1 MRLRPTAYC
10 LIIIMPHLVL
20 FHLTVILFA
29 GFIVGWICKR
39 LNVSLL
45 IGYMLVGAIIGQ
57 DCFGLIDAKIT
68 SKSGE
73 ISKIKQEVN
82 ENVDSTTAEE
92 LVVETKDEQMELIDK
107 TIMECIAEFGV
118 LLLLF
123 SIGVEFTLDKMAS
136 MSKYMFVG
144 GALQMT
150 LTGVPTALFFHFLAG
165 WGWGISILVGFV
177 FSLSSTA
184 LAYKSLQDEGV
195 AASHRAK
202 GTLGVLLFQ
211 DVALVPMLLLV
222 PVLSGESSPDVKYW
236 FGMAIKTV
244 IFCVIVVL
252 GKILMMK
259 HLAAKLAKMRAK
271 QLLIALVLALLMG
284 LCSLAVLF
292 GLTPAL
298 GALAAGIV
306 LGENRL
312 TSQIEALFEPFSES
326 FSAMFFI
333 SLGMLMD
340 FHILQTHPWLCFGSL
355 IAVILLKTIAAAGSL
370 KICGFKN
377 RSAVGY
383 GLCVA
388 QVGELAF
395 MLLMIA
401 STRNM
406 ISDDPY
412 HVILF
417 LSVASMVITP
427 HLVKTGIW
435 ISRSDVE
442 PSDDVQTKSPI
453 QQALDSGSLDHVIV
467 IGVGHIGTLL
477 AARLETMGKVV
488 SVVDYSPINIYRFAQ
503 EGITAISGDASK
515 PDILTKAGIEKASA
529 VFVTIPDDM
538 IALDIVRA
546 CHDMNP
552 DCSILCRVRYNLNIK
567 LLQRA
572 GADMVVCEETTV
584 CNALLKLV
592 SGYN

>member
-1 MRLRPTAYC
+1 
-10 LIIIMPHLVL
+10 MPHLVL

>member
-1 MRLRPTAYC
+1 
-10 LIIIMPHLVL
+10 MPHLVL

-39 LNVSLL
+39 LNISLL
-45 IGYMLVGAIIGQ
+45 IGYMVVGAIIGQ
-57 DCFGLIDAKIT
+57 DCFGLIGSNIT
-68 SKSGE
+68 SKSVE
-73 ISKIKQEVN
+73 ISRIKQEVN
-82 ENVDSTTAEE
+82 KNVDATTAEE
-92 LVVETKDEQMELIDK
+92 IVVETKDEQMEIIDK

-123 SIGVEFTLDKMAS
+123 AIGVEFTLDKMAA

-144 GALQMT
+144 GALQMS
-150 LTGVPTALFFHFLAG
+150 LTGVPTALFFHFLVG

-211 DVALVPMLLLV
+211 DIALVPMLLLI

-236 FGMAIKTV
+236 IGMAIKTV
-244 IFCVIVVL
+244 IFCLIVIV
-252 GKILMMK
+252 GKIFMMK
-259 HLAAKLAKMRAK
+259 YLAAKLAKMRAK

-355 IAVILLKTIAAAGSL
+355 IAVILLKTIAAGCSL

-377 RSAVGY
+377 RSAIGY
-383 GLCVA
+383 GLCMA

-395 MLLMIA
+395 MLLMVA
-401 STRNM
+401 SEKNM
-406 ISDDPY
+406 INDVPY

-427 HLVKTGIW
+427 HLVKTGVW

-442 PSDDVQTKSPI
+442 PSDDVQGKSPI
-453 QQALDSGSLDHVIV
+453 QHALDSGSLDHVIV

-488 SVVDYSPINIYRFAQ
+488 SVIDYSPINIYRFAQ
-503 EGITAISGDASK
+503 EGITAISGDAAK
-515 PDILTKAGIEKASA
+515 PDVLTKAGIEKASA

-546 CHDMNP
+546 CRDMNP
-552 DCSILCRVRYNLNIK
+552 ESSILCRVRYNLNIK

>member
-1 MRLRPTAYC
+1 
-10 LIIIMPHLVL
+10 MPHLVL

-39 LNVSLL
+39 LNISLL
-45 IGYMLVGAIIGQ
+45 IGYMVVGAIIGQ
-57 DCFGLIDAKIT
+57 DCFGLIGSNIT
-68 SKSGE
+68 SRSAE
-73 ISKIKQEVN
+73 ISRVRREVN
-82 ENVDSTTAEE
+82 KNVDATTAEE
-92 LVVETKDEQMELIDK
+92 IVVETKDEQMEIIDK

-123 SIGVEFTLDKMAS
+123 AIGVEFTLDKMAA

-144 GALQMT
+144 GALQMS
-150 LTGVPTALFFHFLAG
+150 LTGVPTALFFHFLVG

-195 AASHRAK
+195 ASSHRAK

-211 DVALVPMLLLV
+211 DVALVPMLLLI

-236 FGMAIKTV
+236 IGMAIKTI

-252 GKILMMK
+252 GKIVMMK

-355 IAVILLKTIAAAGSL
+355 IAVILLKTIAAGCSL

-383 GLCVA
+383 GLCMA

-395 MLLMIA
+395 MLLMVA
-401 STRNM
+401 SEKDM
-406 ISDDPY
+406 INDVPY

-427 HLVKTGIW
+427 HLVKTGVW
-435 ISRSDVE
+435 IAKSDVE
-442 PSDDVQTKSPI
+442 PSDDVQGKSPI
-453 QQALDSGSLDHVIV
+453 QQALDSGSLEHVIV

-488 SVVDYSPINIYRFAQ
+488 SVIDYSPINIYRFAQ
-503 EGITAISGDASK
+503 EGITAISGDATK

-546 CHDMNP
+546 CRDMNP
-552 DCSILCRVRYNLNIK
+552 ESSILCRVRYNLNIK

>member
-1 MRLRPTAYC
+1 M
-10 LIIIMPHLVL
+10 
-20 FHLTVILFA
+20 
-29 GFIVGWICKR
+29 
-39 LNVSLL
+39 NVSLL

>member
-1 MRLRPTAYC
+1 M
-10 LIIIMPHLVL
+10 
-20 FHLTVILFA
+20 
-29 GFIVGWICKR
+29 
-39 LNVSLL
+39 NVSLL

-57 DCFGLIDAKIT
+57 DCFGLIGSNIT
-68 SKSGE
+68 SKSAE
-73 ISKIKQEVN
+73 ISKIKREVHK
-82 ENVDSTTAEE
+82 NVDASTAEE
-92 LVVETKDEQMELIDK
+92 IVVETKDEQMEVIDK
-107 TIMECIAEFGV
+107 TVMECIAQFGV

-123 SIGVEFTLDKMAS
+123 SIGMEFTLDKMAA

-195 AASHRAK
+195 ASSHRAK

-236 FGMAIKTV
+236 IGMAIKTI

-252 GKILMMK
+252 GKIAMMK
-259 HLAAKLAKMRAK
+259 HFAAKLAKMRAK
-271 QLLIALVLALLMG
+271 QLLIALVLAILMG
-284 LCSLAVLF
+284 LCSLAVLL

-340 FHILQTHPWLCFGSL
+340 FHILQTHPLLCFGSL
-355 IAVILLKTIAAAGSL
+355 IAVILLKTIAAAGAL

-383 GLCVA
+383 GLCMA

-395 MLLMIA
+395 MLLLVASNNKMIA
-401 STRNM
+401 
-406 ISDDPY
+406 DVPY

-427 HLVKTGIW
+427 HLVKAGVW
-435 ISRSDVE
+435 ISKSDVE
-442 PSDDVQTKSPI
+442 PSDDVQGKSPI

-467 IGVGHIGTLL
+467 IGIGHIGTLL
-477 AARLETMGKVV
+477 AARLETMGKIV
-488 SVVDYSPINIYRFAQ
+488 SVVDYSPINVYRFAQ
-503 EGITAISGDASK
+503 EGITAISGDATK
-515 PDILTKAGIEKASA
+515 PDILTKAGIEQASA

-538 IALDIVRA
+538 AALDIVRS

-552 DCSILCRVRYNLNIK
+552 NCSILCRVRYNLNIK

>member
-1 MRLRPTAYC
+1 
-10 LIIIMPHLVL
+10 MPHLIL

-57 DCFGLIDAKIT
+57 DCFGLIGSNIT
-68 SKSGE
+68 SKSAE
-73 ISKIKQEVN
+73 ISKIKREVHK
-82 ENVDSTTAEE
+82 NVDATTAEE
-92 LVVETKDEQMELIDK
+92 IVVETKDEQMEVIDK
-107 TIMECIAEFGV
+107 TVMECIAQFGV

-123 SIGVEFTLDKMAS
+123 SIGMEFTLDKMAA

-150 LTGVPTALFFHFLAG
+150 LTGVPTALFFHFLAS

-195 AASHRAK
+195 ASSHRAK

-222 PVLSGESSPDVKYW
+222 PVLSGESSPDVMYW
-236 FGMAIKTV
+236 VGMTIKTI

-252 GKILMMK
+252 GKIAMMRYF
-259 HLAAKLAKMRAK
+259 AAKLAKMRAK
-271 QLLIALVLALLMG
+271 QLLIALVLAILMG
-284 LCSLAVLF
+284 LCSLAVLL

-340 FHILQTHPWLCFGSL
+340 FHILQTHPLLCFGSL
-355 IAVILLKTIAAAGSL
+355 IAVILLKTIAAAGAL

-383 GLCVA
+383 GLCMA

-395 MLLMIA
+395 MLLLVASNNKMIA
-401 STRNM
+401 
-406 ISDDPY
+406 DVPY

-427 HLVKTGIW
+427 HLVKVGVW
-435 ISRSDVE
+435 ISKPDVE
-442 PSDDVQTKSPI
+442 PSDDVQAKSPI

-467 IGVGHIGTLL
+467 IGIGHIGTLL
-477 AARLETMGKVV
+477 AARLETMGKIV
-488 SVVDYSPINIYRFAQ
+488 SVVDYSPINVYRFAQ
-503 EGITAISGDASK
+503 EGITAISGDATK

-538 IALDIVRA
+538 AALDIVRA

>member
-1 MRLRPTAYC
+1 M
-10 LIIIMPHLVL
+10 
-20 FHLTVILFA
+20 
-29 GFIVGWICKR
+29 
-39 LNVSLL
+39 NVSLL

-57 DCFGLIDAKIT
+57 DCFGLIGSNIT
-68 SKSGE
+68 SKSAE
-73 ISKIKQEVN
+73 ISMLKQRVN
-82 ENVDSTTAEE
+82 EGVDATTADEI
-92 LVVETKDEQMELIDK
+92 VVETKDEQMEVIDK
-107 TIMECIAEFGV
+107 TVMECIAQFGV

-123 SIGVEFTLDKMAS
+123 SIGMEFTLDKMAS

-150 LTGVPTALFFHFLAG
+150 LTGVPTALFFHFVTG

-195 AASHRAK
+195 ASSHRAK

-222 PVLSGESSPDVKYW
+222 PVLSGESSPTVEYW
-236 FGMAIKTV
+236 ISMAIKTI
-244 IFCVIVVL
+244 IFCLIVIL
-252 GKILMMK
+252 GRIVMKK
-259 HLAAKLAKMRAK
+259 HLASILAKMRAK
-271 QLLIALVLALLMG
+271 ELLIALVLAILMG
-284 LCSLAVLF
+284 LCSLAVLL

-312 TSQIEALFEPFSES
+312 TSQIEALFMPFSES

-340 FHILQTHPWLCFGSL
+340 FHILQTHPMLCFGSL
-355 IAVILLKTIAAAGSL
+355 IAVILLKMIAAGCSL
-370 KICGFKN
+370 KFCGFKN
-377 RSAVGY
+377 LSAIGY

-395 MLLMIA
+395 MLLLDASNKHMIEQ
-401 STRNM
+401 T
-406 ISDDPY
+406 PY

-427 HLVKTGIW
+427 HLVKTGVW
-435 ISRSDVE
+435 IAKSEVE
-442 PSDDVQTKSPI
+442 PSDDVQAKSPI
-453 QQALDSGSLDHVIV
+453 QQALDSGSLDQVIV

-503 EGITAISGDASK
+503 EGITAISGDAAK

-552 DCSILCRVRYNLNIK
+552 DCTILCRVRYNLNIK

>member
-1 MRLRPTAYC
+1 M
-10 LIIIMPHLVL
+10 
-20 FHLTVILFA
+20 
-29 GFIVGWICKR
+29 
-39 LNVSLL
+39 NVSLL

-57 DCFGLIDAKIT
+57 DCFGLIGSNIT
-68 SKSGE
+68 TKSVE
-73 ISKIKQEVN
+73 ISKIKQEVQKF
-82 ENVDSTTAEE
+82 DASTAEE
-92 LVVETKDEQMELIDK
+92 IVVETKDEQMEVIDK
-107 TIMECIAEFGV
+107 TIMECIAQFGV

-123 SIGVEFTLDKMAS
+123 SIGMEFTLDKMAA

-144 GALQMT
+144 GTLQMS
-150 LTGVPTALFFHFLAG
+150 LTGIPTALFFHYLVG

-236 FGMAIKTV
+236 IGMALKTILFCLIV
-244 IFCVIVVL
+244 IL
-252 GKILMMK
+252 GKIYMMK
-259 HLAAKLAKMRAK
+259 HLASKLAKMRAK
-271 QLLIALVLALLMG
+271 ELLIALVLALLMG
-284 LCSLAVLF
+284 LCSLAVLL

-312 TSQIEALFEPFSES
+312 TSQIEALFMPFSES

-340 FHILQTHPWLCFGSL
+340 FHILQTNPVLCFGSL
-355 IAVILLKTIAAAGSL
+355 IAVILLKMIAAGCAL
-370 KICGFKN
+370 KFCGFKN
-377 RSAVGY
+377 RSAIGY
-383 GLCVA
+383 GLCMA

-395 MLLMIA
+395 MLLMVA
-401 STRNM
+401 SEKNM
-406 ISDDPY
+406 INDVPY

-417 LSVASMVITP
+417 MSVASMVITP
-427 HLVKTGIW
+427 HLVKIGVW
-435 ISRSDVE
+435 ISKPDVE
-442 PSDDVQTKSPI
+442 PSDDIQGKSPI
-453 QQALDSGSLDHVIV
+453 QQALDSGSLDQVIV

-488 SVVDYSPINIYRFAQ
+488 SVIDYSPINIYRFAQ
-503 EGITAISGDASK
+503 EGITAISGDATK

-538 IALDIVRA
+538 IAMDIVRA

>member
-1 MRLRPTAYC
+1 
-10 LIIIMPHLVL
+10 MPHLIL

-57 DCFGLIDAKIT
+57 DCFGLIGSNIT
-68 SKSGE
+68 SRSAE
-73 ISKIKQEVN
+73 ISRVRREVN
-82 ENVDSTTAEE
+82 KNVDATTAAEI
-92 LVVETKDEQMELIDK
+92 VVETKDEQMEIIDK
-107 TIMECIAEFGV
+107 TVMECIAQFGV

-123 SIGVEFTLDKMAS
+123 SIGMEFTLDKMAA

-144 GALQMT
+144 GTLQMA
-150 LTGVPTALFFHFLAG
+150 LTCIPTTLFFHYGVHLP
-165 WGWGISILVGFV
+165 WGISAIVGFV

-211 DVALVPMLLLV
+211 DLALVPILLLV
-222 PVLSGESSPDVKYW
+222 PVLSGDESSPSVTYW
-236 FGMAIKTV
+236 IGMAIKTV
-244 IFCVIVVL
+244 IFCLIVVV
-252 GKILMMK
+252 GKIYMMK
-259 HLAAKLAKMRAK
+259 HLASKLAKLRAK
-271 QLLIALVLALLMG
+271 ELLIALVLAILMG
-284 LCSLAVLF
+284 LCSLAVLL

-312 TSQIEALFEPFSES
+312 TNQIEALFMPFSES

-333 SLGMLMD
+333 SLGMLMN
-340 FHILQTHPWLCFGSL
+340 FNILQTHPLLCFGCL
-355 IAVILLKTIAAAGSL
+355 IAVIILKMLAAACSL

-377 RSAVGY
+377 RSSIGY

-395 MLLMIA
+395 MLLLVA
-401 STRNM
+401 SSK
-406 ISDDPY
+406 IDDVSY
-412 HVILF
+412 HTILF
-417 LSVASMVITP
+417 VSVASMVITP
-427 HLVKTGIW
+427 HLVKAGVW
-435 ISRSDVE
+435 IAKSDVE
-442 PSDDVQTKSPI
+442 PSDDIQGKSPI

-488 SVVDYSPINIYRFAQ
+488 SVIDYSPINIYRFAQ
-503 EGITAISGDASK
+503 EGITAISGDAAK
-515 PDILTKAGIEKASA
+515 PDILTKAGIEHASA
-529 VFVTIPDDM
+529 VFVTIPDDL
-538 IALDIVRA
+538 IALDIVSA
-546 CHDMNP
+546 CRDMNP